1 MIDIITKEEMSL
13 KRTGM
18 VRQIDSLGRIVL
30 PSEMRKVL
38 NIKEEQLLEIFIED
52 QTIMLKKYDAD
63 KSCLLTGQVTKYNK
77 SYGNGSVML
86 SPEGAERLLEELK
99 QLLKEEATH

>member
-1 MIDIITKEEMSL
+1 MNEMIKEAMSL

-18 VRQIDSLGRIVL
+18 VRHIDSLGRIVL

-63 KSCLLTGQVTKYNK
+63 KSCLLTGQITKYNK
-77 SYGNGSVML
+77 SYGNGNVVL
-86 SPEGAERLLEELK
+86 SPEGAERLLVELK
-99 QLLKEEATH
+99 QLLKEEATR

>member
-1 MIDIITKEEMSL
+1 MNEMIKEAMSL

-18 VRQIDSLGRIVL
+18 VRHIDSLGRIVL

-52 QTIMLKKYDAD
+52 QTIMLKNMMQIRAA
-63 KSCLLTGQVTKYNK
+63 C
-77 SYGNGSVML
+77 
-86 SPEGAERLLEELK
+86 
-99 QLLKEEATH
+99 

>member
-1 MIDIITKEEMSL
+1 M

-18 VRQIDSLGRIVL
+18 VRHIDSLGRIVL

-52 QTIMLKKYDAD
+52 QTIMLKNMMQIRAA
-63 KSCLLTGQVTKYNK
+63 C
-77 SYGNGSVML
+77 
-86 SPEGAERLLEELK
+86 
-99 QLLKEEATH
+99 

>member
-1 MIDIITKEEMSL
+1 M

-30 PSEMRKVL
+30 PSEMRRVL
-38 NIKEEQLLEIFIED
+38 NIKEEQLLEIFID
-52 QTIMLKKYDAD
+52 NQTIMLKKYEAD

-77 SYGNGSVML
+77 GYGNGKVML
-86 SPEGAERLLEELK
+86 SPEGAERLLVELK
-99 QLLKEEATH
+99 QLLKEEASH

>member
-1 MIDIITKEEMSL
+1 
-13 KRTGM
+13 M
-18 VRQIDSLGRIVL
+18 VRHIDSLGRIVL

-63 KSCLLTGQVTKYNK
+63 KSCLL
-77 SYGNGSVML
+77 NGTSDEVQQKL
-86 SPEGAERLLEELK
+86 WKWKRDAES
-99 QLLKEEATH
+99 